1 MVFHG
6 WSSFSLFSKYYFREL
21 PFHTPHSI
29 LRTLHFT
36 LHTLHFTPYTL
47 HSPLNTPLSSHSTLC
62 TPLHSTLPSIP
73 HSAVYTGTVTG
84 EECTRLWNNLF
95 HKSVLRDCISMC
107 SDICTINIRVSIRV
121 RNKWTQKLG
130 QTFSDGQMPVYCSL
144 NAHVLQHFNL
154 LALQVSRLDPFVTCK
169 IHYLCGSVASIHHLL
184 LVNKSSW

>member
-1 MVFHG
+1 MVYH
-6 WSSFSLFSKYYFREL
+6 
-21 PFHTPHSI
+21 PFPYSQSI
-29 LRTLHFT
+29 ILGHCRST
-36 LHTLHFTPYTL
+36 LHTLHFALYTWHSTLCTL
-47 HSPLNTPLSSHSTLC
+47 HLTHYIPLNTPLSSHSTLC

-95 HKSVLRDCISMC
+95 HKSVLCDCISMC

-144 NAHVLQHFNL
+144 NAHVLQHFNP
-154 LALQVSRLDPFVTCK
+154 LALRVSRLDPFVTCK
-169 IHYLCGSVASIHHLL
+169 IHYLCDSVASIHHLL